1 MTPEPALNLDFTNV
15 EEPEREEMHQSD
27 TTPEIKTTIK
37 GVGEVLPFRGR
48 EREVVEKK
56 AESFDSTEDETSKLF
71 FESERDYTR
80 LGTSQVQ
87 QPSQEFIMI
96 MRSHFVNPIL
106 KSLQLMQPFAGT
118 SAGAAYIA
126 DILNNIHRMAQRSPS
141 DGFIEILLALYDS
154 LAFQGQWVTYNSD
167 QFNNA
172 YAILKKYAER
182 TLLKAND
189 VEKAIMEI
197 EDIGFDTT
205 PIPLVIEDEEDKL
218 E

>member
-1 MTPEPALNLDFTNV
+1 MTPEAAFKFDYTNV
-15 EEPEREEMHQSD
+15 GEPEREEAYQSD

-56 AESFDSTEDETSKLF
+56 AESYDAAEDETPKLSF
-71 FESERDYTR
+71 QSERDYIR
-80 LGTSQVQ
+80 QGVPQLQP
-87 QPSQEFIMI
+87 PSQEFIMI

-106 KSLQLMQPFAGT
+106 KSLDSIQPLAGT

-141 DGFIEILLALYDS
+141 DGFIEILLAVYDS
-154 LAFQGQWVTYNSD
+154 LAFQGQWVTYNPE
-167 QFNNA
+167 QFKNA

-182 TLLKAND
+182 PLLKPND

-197 EDIGFDTT
+197 EKVGFDTT
-205 PIPLVIEDEEDKL
+205 PIPLVIEDKS
-218 E
+218 